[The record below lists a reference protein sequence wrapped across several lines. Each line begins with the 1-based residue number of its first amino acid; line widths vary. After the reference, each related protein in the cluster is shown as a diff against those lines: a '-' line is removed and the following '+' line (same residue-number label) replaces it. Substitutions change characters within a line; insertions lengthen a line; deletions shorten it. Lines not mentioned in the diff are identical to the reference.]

1 MYASNIPTW
10 LSLLKKK
17 KMNPPAMQEM
27 CRRRGF
33 NPWIKKIHWRRKR
46 QPTPVFLPGKSQSR
60 GAWWSIVHGVTKSQL
75 STHTCTN
82 PVFIGPFVEEVIL
95 SPLCTF
101 GILVQDQ
108 LTIYA
113 WIYFWA
119 LFCSL
124 VSVLKSISS
133 NCKE

>member
-1 MYASNIPTW
+1 
-10 LSLLKKK
+10 
-17 KMNPPAMQEM
+17 MQEM
-27 CRRRGF
+27 CKRCGF
-33 NPWIKKIHWRRKR
+33 DPWIKKIHWRRKR
-46 QPTPVFLPGKSQSR
+46 QLTPVFLHGKSQS
-60 GAWWSIVHGVTKSQL
+60 GGVWWAIVHGVTKGQTQL
-75 STHTCTN
+75 STHTCAN
-82 PVFIGPFVEEVIL
+82 IGPFVEEVIL

-108 LTIYA
+108 LTKYA

-124 VSVLKSISS
+124 ASVLKSISS

>member
-1 MYASNIPTW
+1 
-10 LSLLKKK
+10 
-17 KMNPPAMQEM
+17 MQETWVRSLDKEDPLEKETAAHSSVPAWEIPDQRSLVGYSP
-27 CRRRGF
+27 CG
-33 NPWIKKIHWRRKR
+33 H
-46 QPTPVFLPGKSQSR
+46 SQ
-60 GAWWSIVHGVTKSQL
+60 TQL
-75 STHTCTN
+75 SIHTRTN

-101 GILVQDQ
+101 GILVQDP

-124 VSVLKSISS
+124 ASVLKSVSS
-133 NCKE
+133 NFKE